1 MSVKISFKL
10 QKILTHNYFSF
21 PKKLVNIRYVYTY
34 ISDLY
39 FWQGKPNT
47 QRASFHSLPGCMI
60 MKRRNL
66 TPKLICIF
74 QFKKVFSFSLIYKTQ
89 NVFNIVLFLLEI
101 YNVLFKNWRRDILGV
116 KHICHQIK
124 QSMQLKECFLIPVGF
139 FSSSFP
145 WKNRFCG
152 TTKYCKILN

>member
-1 MSVKISFKL
+1 
-10 QKILTHNYFSF
+10 
-21 PKKLVNIRYVYTY
+21 
-34 ISDLY
+34 
-39 FWQGKPNT
+39 
-47 QRASFHSLPGCMI
+47 

-101 YNVLFKNWRRDILGV
+101 YNVVFENWRRDILGV

-145 WKNRFCG
+145 WKNRFFG
-152 TTKYCKILN
+152 TTKFCKILNWNFCFCEAIKIHLVVIKIKLGYEKCTKYKMRETG